1 MRRAILH
8 FPVCNLHFS
17 LFVFRDGR
25 DKMDRAGIGGGNAVV
40 ITVCV
45 GSSCHVRGSHEILQR
60 YSEIIAEH
68 RLKEQVSLR
77 GSFCMERCTEG
88 VNMDIDGEPLSA
100 HSLKEAERIFHDK
113 VLSKLRP

>member
-1 MRRAILH
+1 M
-8 FPVCNLHFS
+8 
-17 LFVFRDGR
+17 
-25 DKMDRAGIGGGNAVV
+25 V

-60 YSEIIAEH
+60 YSDLIAEH
-68 RLKEQVSLR
+68 QLKDRVNLR

-100 HSLKEAERIFHDK
+100 QTLQGAERIFQEK
-113 VLSKLRP
+113 VLGKLSPESRAMSADGRE